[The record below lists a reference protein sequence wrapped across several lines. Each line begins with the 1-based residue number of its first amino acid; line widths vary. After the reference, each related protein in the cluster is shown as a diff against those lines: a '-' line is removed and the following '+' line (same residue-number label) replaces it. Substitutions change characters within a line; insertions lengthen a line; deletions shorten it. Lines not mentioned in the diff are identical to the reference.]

1 MRKLFN
7 FCRNLIET
15 RIRAFSNTRFAM
27 PFVFFIGYIEAIIFP
42 IPQEV
47 FMVPMMLSE
56 RTKVFRIVFFS
67 IFGSI
72 IGGLTA
78 YYLGLL
84 FFDSLV
90 LPIINFYNY
99 SESFLYFKNQ
109 INEYGFIY
117 VFIGGFTPLPFKI
130 ITLSSG
136 ALNIPIWNFLLA
148 VTLSRSIRFYLIG
161 FLAYKYGN
169 NVINIIDRKLNLITF
184 IILLIVFLIYFTYK
198 LILS

>member
-84 FFDSLV
+84 FFDTLV

-136 ALNIPIWNFLLA
+136 ILNIPIWNFLLA
-148 VTLSRSIRFYLIG
+148 ATLSRSIRFYLIG
-161 FLAYKYGN
+161 FLTYKYGN

-198 LILS
+198 LIL

>member
-15 RIRAFSNTRFAM
+15 RIRAFSNTKFAM

-56 RTKVFRIVFFS
+56 RAKVFRIVFFS

>member
-56 RTKVFRIVFFS
+56 RAKVFRIVFFS

-148 VTLSRSIRFYLIG
+148 ATLSRSIRFYLIG
-161 FLAYKYGN
+161 FLTYKYGN

-184 IILLIVFLIYFTYK
+184 IILLMVFLIYFTYK
-198 LILS
+198 LIL

>member
-7 FCRNLIET
+7 FCKNLIET

-56 RTKVFRIVFFS
+56 RTKVYRIVFFS
-67 IFGSI
+67 ILGSI
-72 IGGLTA
+72 IGGITA
-78 YYLGLL
+78 YYMGLL

-99 SESFLYFKNQ
+99 FESFLYFKNQ

-136 ALNIPIWNFLLA
+136 ILNIPIWNFLLA
-148 VTLSRSIRFYLIG
+148 ATLSRSIRFYLIG
-161 FLAYKYGN
+161 YLTYKHGN
-169 NVINIIDRKLNLITF
+169 DVINIIDRKLNLITF
-184 IILLIVFLIYFTYK
+184 LILLIVFLIYFTYK
-198 LILS
+198 LIL

>member
-56 RTKVFRIVFFS
+56 KAKVFRIVFFS
-67 IFGSI
+67 ILGSI

-90 LPIINFYNY
+90 MPIINFYNY

-148 VTLSRSIRFYLIG
+148 ATLSRSIRFYLIG
-161 FLAYKYGN
+161 FLTYKYGN

-184 IILLIVFLIYFTYK
+184 IILLIIFLIYFTYK
-198 LILS
+198 LII

>member
-7 FCRNLIET
+7 FCRDLIET
-15 RIRAFSNTRFAM
+15 QIRAFSNTRFAM

-136 ALNIPIWNFLLA
+136 ALNIPILNFLLA
-148 VTLSRSIRFYLIG
+148 AVLSRSIRFYMIG
-161 FLAYKYGN
+161 FLTYKYGN

-184 IILLIVFLIYFTYK
+184 IILLIIFLIYFTYK
-198 LILS
+198 LIL

>member
-56 RTKVFRIVFFS
+56 KAKVFRIVFFS
-67 IFGSI
+67 ILGSI

-136 ALNIPIWNFLLA
+136 ALNIPILNFLLA
-148 VTLSRSIRFYLIG
+148 AILSRSVRFYMIG
-161 FLAYKYGN
+161 FLTYKYGN

-184 IILLIVFLIYFTYK
+184 IILLIVFLIYFN
-198 LILS
+198 L

>member
-148 VTLSRSIRFYLIG
+148 ATLSRSIRFYLIG
-161 FLAYKYGN
+161 FLTYKYGN

-198 LILS
+198 LIL

>member
-27 PFVFFIGYIEAIIFP
+27 PFVFFVGYIEAIIFP

-99 SESFLYFKNQ
+99 SESFLYFKKQ

-136 ALNIPIWNFLLA
+136 ALNIPILNFLLA
-148 VTLSRSIRFYLIG
+148 AILSRSIRFYMIG
-161 FLAYKYGN
+161 FLTYKYGN

-184 IILLIVFLIYFTYK
+184 IILLIVFLIYFN
-198 LILS
+198 L

>member
-1 MRKLFN
+1 MRKLFD

-56 RTKVFRIVFFS
+56 RAKVFRIVFFS
-67 IFGSI
+67 ILGSI

-109 INEYGFIY
+109 INAYGFIY

-148 VTLSRSIRFYLIG
+148 ATLSRSIRFYLIG
-161 FLAYKYGN
+161 FLTYKYGN

-198 LILS
+198 LIL

>member
-56 RTKVFRIVFFS
+56 RAKVFRIVFFS
-67 IFGSI
+67 ILGSI

-99 SESFLYFKNQ
+99 SESFLYFKNK

-148 VTLSRSIRFYLIG
+148 ATLSRSIRFYLIG
-161 FLAYKYGN
+161 FLTYKYGN

-198 LILS
+198 LII

>member
-15 RIRAFSNTRFAM
+15 QIRAFSNTRFAM
-27 PFVFFIGYIEAIIFP
+27 PFVFFIGYIEAIVFP

-136 ALNIPIWNFLLA
+136 ALNIPILNFLLA
-148 VTLSRSIRFYLIG
+148 AILSRSIRFYVIG
-161 FLAYKYGN
+161 FLTYKYGN

-198 LILS
+198 LIL

>member
-56 RTKVFRIVFFS
+56 KAKVFRIVFFS
-67 IFGSI
+67 ILGSI

-90 LPIINFYNY
+90 MPIINFYNY

-148 VTLSRSIRFYLIG
+148 AALSRSIRFYLIG
-161 FLAYKYGN
+161 FLTYKYGN

-198 LILS
+198 LIL

>member
-56 RTKVFRIVFFS
+56 QAKVFRIVFFS
-67 IFGSI
+67 ILGSI

-84 FFDSLV
+84 FFDTLV

-136 ALNIPIWNFLLA
+136 ALNIPILNFLLA
-148 VTLSRSIRFYLIG
+148 AILSRSIRFYMIG
-161 FLAYKYGN
+161 FLTYKYGN

-198 LILS
+198 LIL

>member
-56 RTKVFRIVFFS
+56 KAKVFRIVFFS
-67 IFGSI
+67 ILGSI

-90 LPIINFYNY
+90 LPIIDFYNY

-136 ALNIPIWNFLLA
+136 ALNIPILNFLLA
-148 VTLSRSIRFYLIG
+148 AILSRSIRFYMIG
-161 FLAYKYGN
+161 FLTYKYGN

-198 LILS
+198 LIL

>member
-72 IGGLTA
+72 VGGLTA

-148 VTLSRSIRFYLIG
+148 ATLSRSIRFYLIG
-161 FLAYKYGN
+161 FLTYKYGN

-198 LILS
+198 LIL

>member
-15 RIRAFSNTRFAM
+15 QIRAFSNTRFAM

-90 LPIINFYNY
+90 MPIINFYNY

-148 VTLSRSIRFYLIG
+148 ATLSRSIRFYLIG
-161 FLAYKYGN
+161 FLTYKYGN

-198 LILS
+198 LIL

>member
-56 RTKVFRIVFFS
+56 KAKVFRIVFFS
-67 IFGSI
+67 ILGSI

-90 LPIINFYNY
+90 MPIINFYNY

-109 INEYGFIY
+109 INAYGFIY

-148 VTLSRSIRFYLIG
+148 ATLSRSIRFYLIG
-161 FLAYKYGN
+161 FLTYKYGN

-184 IILLIVFLIYFTYK
+184 IILLIIFLIYFTYK
-198 LILS
+198 LII

>member
-56 RTKVFRIVFFS
+56 KAKVFRIVFFS
-67 IFGSI
+67 ILGSI

-136 ALNIPIWNFLLA
+136 ILNIPIWNFLLA
-148 VTLSRSIRFYLIG
+148 ATLSRSIRFYLIG
-161 FLAYKYGN
+161 FLTYKYGN

-198 LILS
+198 LIL

>member
-56 RTKVFRIVFFS
+56 KAKVFRIVFFS
-67 IFGSI
+67 ILGSI

-90 LPIINFYNY
+90 MPIINFYNY

-136 ALNIPIWNFLLA
+136 ALNIPILNFLLA
-148 VTLSRSIRFYLIG
+148 AILSRSIRFYMIG
-161 FLAYKYGN
+161 FLTYKYGN

-198 LILS
+198 LIL

>member
-56 RTKVFRIVFFS
+56 KAKVFRIVFFS
-67 IFGSI
+67 ILGSI

-148 VTLSRSIRFYLIG
+148 ATLSRSIRFYLIG
-161 FLAYKYGN
+161 FLTYKYGN

-184 IILLIVFLIYFTYK
+184 IILLIIFLIYFTYK
-198 LILS
+198 LIL

>member
-56 RTKVFRIVFFS
+56 KAKVFRIVFFS
-67 IFGSI
+67 ILGSI

-99 SESFLYFKNQ
+99 SESFLYFKKQ

-148 VTLSRSIRFYLIG
+148 ATLSRSIRFYLIG
-161 FLAYKYGN
+161 FLTYKYGN

-198 LILS
+198 LIL

>member
-99 SESFLYFKNQ
+99 SESFLYFKKQ

-136 ALNIPIWNFLLA
+136 ALNIPILNFLLA
-148 VTLSRSIRFYLIG
+148 AILSRSIRFYMIG
-161 FLAYKYGN
+161 FLTYKYGN
-169 NVINIIDRKLNLITF
+169 DVINIIDRKLNLITF
-184 IILLIVFLIYFTYK
+184 IILLMVFLIYFTYK
-198 LILS
+198 LIL

>member
-15 RIRAFSNTRFAM
+15 QIRAFSNTRFAM
-27 PFVFFIGYIEAIIFP
+27 PFVFFIGYIEAIVFP

-136 ALNIPIWNFLLA
+136 ILNIPIWNFLLA
-148 VTLSRSIRFYLIG
+148 ATLSRSIRFYLIG
-161 FLAYKYGN
+161 FLTYKYGN

-198 LILS
+198 LIL

>member
-56 RTKVFRIVFFS
+56 KAKVFRIVFFS

-136 ALNIPIWNFLLA
+136 ALNIPILNFLLA
-148 VTLSRSIRFYLIG
+148 AILSRSIRFYMIG
-161 FLAYKYGN
+161 FLTYKYGN

-198 LILS
+198 LIL

>member
-27 PFVFFIGYIEAIIFP
+27 PFVFFIGYIEAIVFP

-90 LPIINFYNY
+90 MPIINFYNY

-148 VTLSRSIRFYLIG
+148 ATLSRSVRFYLIG
-161 FLAYKYGN
+161 FLTYKYGN

-198 LILS
+198 LIL

>member
-56 RTKVFRIVFFS
+56 KAKVFRIVFFS
-67 IFGSI
+67 ILGSI

-90 LPIINFYNY
+90 MPIINFYNY

-148 VTLSRSIRFYLIG
+148 ATLSRSIRFYLIG
-161 FLAYKYGN
+161 FLTYKYGN

-184 IILLIVFLIYFTYK
+184 IILLIVFLIFFTYK
-198 LILS
+198 LIL

>member
-67 IFGSI
+67 ILGSI

-90 LPIINFYNY
+90 MPIINFYNY

-148 VTLSRSIRFYLIG
+148 ATLSRSIRFYLIG
-161 FLAYKYGN
+161 FLTYKYGN

-184 IILLIVFLIYFTYK
+184 IILLMVFLIYFTYK
-198 LILS
+198 LIL

>member
-90 LPIINFYNY
+90 MPIINFYNY

-148 VTLSRSIRFYLIG
+148 ATLSRSIRFYLIG
-161 FLAYKYGN
+161 FLTYKYGN
-169 NVINIIDRKLNLITF
+169 NVINIIDRKLNLFTF

-198 LILS
+198 LIL

>member
-1 MRKLFN
+1 MRKLFY

-56 RTKVFRIVFFS
+56 RAKVFRIVFFS
-67 IFGSI
+67 ILGSI

-109 INEYGFIY
+109 INAYGFIY

-148 VTLSRSIRFYLIG
+148 ATLSRSIRFYLIG
-161 FLAYKYGN
+161 FLTYKYGN

-198 LILS
+198 LIL

>member
-56 RTKVFRIVFFS
+56 RAKVFRIVFFS
-67 IFGSI
+67 ILGSI

-90 LPIINFYNY
+90 MPIINFYNY

-161 FLAYKYGN
+161 FLTYKYGN

-198 LILS
+198 LIL

>member
-15 RIRAFSNTRFAM
+15 QIRAFSNTRFAM
-27 PFVFFIGYIEAIIFP
+27 PFVFFIGYIEAIVFP

-90 LPIINFYNY
+90 MPIINFYNY

-136 ALNIPIWNFLLA
+136 ALNIPILNFLLA
-148 VTLSRSIRFYLIG
+148 AILSRSIRFYMIG
-161 FLAYKYGN
+161 FLTYKYGN

-198 LILS
+198 LIL

>member
-56 RTKVFRIVFFS
+56 KAKVFRIVFFS
-67 IFGSI
+67 ILGSI

-148 VTLSRSIRFYLIG
+148 ATLSRSIRFYLIG
-161 FLAYKYGN
+161 FLTYKYGN

-184 IILLIVFLIYFTYK
+184 IILLMVFLIYFTYK
-198 LILS
+198 LIL

>member
-99 SESFLYFKNQ
+99 SESFLYFKKQ

-136 ALNIPIWNFLLA
+136 ALNIPILNFLLA
-148 VTLSRSIRFYLIG
+148 AILSRSIRFYMIG
-161 FLAYKYGN
+161 FLTYKYGN

-184 IILLIVFLIYFTYK
+184 IILLMVFLIYFTYK
-198 LILS
+198 LIL

>member
-7 FCRNLIET
+7 FCKDLIDNQ
-15 RIRAFSNTRFAM
+15 IKAFSNTKFAM

-42 IPQEV
+42 LPQEI

-56 RTKVFRIVFFS
+56 RSKIFRIAFFS
-67 IFGSI
+67 FIGSI
-72 IGGLTA
+72 IGGITA

-84 FFDSLV
+84 FFDSV
-90 LPIINFYNY
+90 VNPILNLYNY
-99 SESFLYFKNQ
+99 TNNFEFFKAQ

-136 ALNIPIWNFLLA
+136 ALSIPLWIFLIA
-148 VTLSRSIRFYLIG
+148 AILSRSIRFYLIG
-161 FLAYKYGN
+161 FLVWKYSD
-169 NVINIIDRKLNLITF
+169 NVINIIDRKLNLITLILF
-184 IILLIVFLIYFTYK
+184 TIILTIYLCYK
-198 LILS
+198 FIL

>member
-136 ALNIPIWNFLLA
+136 ALNIPILNFLLA
-148 VTLSRSIRFYLIG
+148 AILSRSIRFYMIG
-161 FLAYKYGN
+161 FLTYKYGN

-184 IILLIVFLIYFTYK
+184 IILLMVFLIYFTYK
-198 LILS
+198 LIL

>member
-7 FCRNLIET
+7 FCKDLIDNQ
-15 RIRAFSNTRFAM
+15 IKAFSNTKFAM

-42 IPQEV
+42 LPQEI

-56 RTKVFRIVFFS
+56 RSKIFRIAFFS
-67 IFGSI
+67 FIGSI
-72 IGGLTA
+72 IGGITA

-84 FFDSLV
+84 FFDSIV
-90 LPIINFYNY
+90 NPILNLYNY
-99 SESFLYFKNQ
+99 SNNFEFFKTQ

-136 ALNIPIWNFLLA
+136 ALSIPLWNFLIA
-148 VTLSRSIRFYLIG
+148 AILSRSIRFYLIG
-161 FLAYKYGN
+161 FLVWKYSDK
-169 NVINIIDRKLNLITF
+169 VINTIDRKLNLITLILF
-184 IILLIVFLIYFTYK
+184 TIILTIYLCYK
-198 LILS
+198 FIL

>member
-56 RTKVFRIVFFS
+56 RTKVFKIVFFS
-67 IFGSI
+67 ILGSI

-99 SESFLYFKNQ
+99 SESFLYFKKQ

-136 ALNIPIWNFLLA
+136 ALNIPILNFLLA
-148 VTLSRSIRFYLIG
+148 AILSRSIRFYMIG
-161 FLAYKYGN
+161 FLTYKYGN
-169 NVINIIDRKLNLITF
+169 DVINIIDRKLNLITF

-198 LILS
+198 LIL

>member
-7 FCRNLIET
+7 FCRNLIGT

-136 ALNIPIWNFLLA
+136 ALNISILNFLLA
-148 VTLSRSIRFYLIG
+148 AILSRSIRFYMIG
-161 FLAYKYGN
+161 FLTYKYGN

-198 LILS
+198 LIL